1 MNELVIRSAKMLA
14 TGLERLLAFG
24 ILLGVIT
31 FAYESIF
38 ALIQMDWSTT
48 ETFYELIYR
57 ALLLVISVELI
68 RTLVTH
74 DLMAVLE
81 LLAFVVARKMLK
93 PELATID
100 ILLGVAAFAGL
111 LAVGSSFHR
120 SRHCVTKPGK
130 QLSLSSAGKSLI
142 IKHAR
147 CRVRTCDFLRVKQV
161 LYR

>member
-1 MNELVIRSAKMLA
+1 MNALVIRSAKMLA

-31 FAYESIF
+31 FAFESVV
-38 ALIQMDWSTT
+38 ALTRMDWSST

-57 ALLLVISVELI
+57 SLLLVISVELI

-100 ILLGVAAFAGL
+100 ILLASPPSRGFSLPAA
-111 LAVGSSFHR
+111 SSF
-120 SRHCVTKPGK
+120 RHSLHYATKQTNSGER
-130 QLSLSSAGKSLI
+130 LSLRPSAWNPMK
-142 IKHAR
+142 AR
-147 CRVRTCDFLRVKQV
+147 HQKLGTWGQ
-161 LYR
+161 

>member
-1 MNELVIRSAKMLA
+1 LLDRPTLGGVTVCMNEFVIRSAKMLA
-14 TGLERLLAFG
+14 TGLERLIAFG
-24 ILLGVIT
+24 ILVGVLT
-31 FAYESIF
+31 FAYKSTVSLFE
-38 ALIQMDWSTT
+38 MDWSATD
-48 ETFYELIYR
+48 TFYELIYR

-111 LAVGSSFHR
+111 LAARRFFLAPFAPLRNDAGSTR
-120 SRHCVTKPGK
+120 
-130 QLSLSSAGKSLI
+130 
-142 IKHAR
+142 
-147 CRVRTCDFLRVKQV
+147 
-161 LYR
+161 

>member
-1 MNELVIRSAKMLA
+1 MNDLVLRSAKMLA

-24 ILLGVIT
+24 ILLGVVA
-31 FAYESIF
+31 FAYESIV

-111 LAVGSSFHR
+111 LAARRFFLPPLAPLR
-120 SRHCVTKPGK
+120 NQAD
-130 QLSLSSAGKSLI
+130 QL
-142 IKHAR
+142 R
-147 CRVRTCDFLRVKQV
+147 
-161 LYR
+161 

>member
-1 MNELVIRSAKMLA
+1 MLA

-31 FAYESIF
+31 FAFESVV
-38 ALIQMDWSTT
+38 ALTRMDWSST
-48 ETFYELIYR
+48 ETFYEPIDR
-57 ALLLVISVELI
+57 SLLLVISVELI

-100 ILLGVAAFAGL
+100 ILLGVAASRASSL
-111 LAVGSSFHR
+111 RVGSSFHP
-120 SRHCVTKPGK
+120 SRHCATKQTEPGK
-130 QLSLSSAGKSLI
+130 RLSAPLALKP
-142 IKHAR
+142 AE
-147 CRVRTCDFLRVKQV
+147 
-161 LYR
+161 